1 MLLFEKRLNE
11 LKKRI
16 ESTSVVQNFNE
27 NGKIFIE
34 ALTQSFPQ
42 ANWIKMSLKNAQE
55 EFELTWNEQ
64 KENWKRSQQRMKKE
78 RDGTPESK

>member
-1 MLLFEKRLNE
+1 MLLFEKKFNE
-11 LKKRI
+11 IKKRN
-16 ESTSVVQNFNE
+16 ESTSSAQSFNE

>member
-1 MLLFEKRLNE
+1 MLLFETKLNE
-11 LKKRI
+11 LKKKV
-16 ESTSVVQNFNE
+16 ESTNVVQNFSE

-34 ALTQSFPQ
+34 AFTQSFPQ
-42 ANWIKMSLKNAQE
+42 ASWIRMSLKNAQE

-78 RDGTPESK
+78 RDATHESK